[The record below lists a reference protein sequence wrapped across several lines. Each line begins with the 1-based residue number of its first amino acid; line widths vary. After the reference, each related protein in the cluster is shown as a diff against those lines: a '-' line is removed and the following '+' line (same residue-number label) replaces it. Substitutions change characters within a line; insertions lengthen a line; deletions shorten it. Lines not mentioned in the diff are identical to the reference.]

1 MDERGQKEK
10 DLLPHYILA
19 KKFKGYPLQ
28 TILLFW
34 NWSEGLIIDCS
45 TTIACES
52 TETPIAFVKDL

>member
-10 DLLPHYILA
+10 DLLPHYILV
-19 KKFKGYPLQ
+19 Q